1 MNHWQRMNNLGPYFC
16 TAPWTHTYVSPQG
29 ERRLCCASREEA
41 SFQKQ
46 YIDAGEDNDSKFN
59 PNTLDEH
66 WNSEYMKNIRKDIL
80 AGKKIPQ
87 CDVCNNQ
94 VLNLHTY
101 KQYFTETLF
110 PHKIQD
116 IIDNT
121 DETGHTTLQPVSYDY
136 RISNLCNFKCRM
148 CGEQLSSSWET
159 EKREHKLLNY
169 EVDKWLQPD
178 VRKRITTF
186 QKEVLEEELQR
197 AVDNKTIEEI
207 YWVGGEPLMWE
218 RHWTIMQQLVH
229 TGQAKDITIRY
240 NTNLSRVVYK
250 NYSFYPLLSQF
261 KNINVCAS
269 IDGVGVVG
277 EYIRTGLDYELWLDN
292 FKRGLFLINHYGDDA
307 MVFDVTITTPGLYDL
322 HNLIDTVL
330 ELDVKSYVKITF
342 AFDPSVLMN
351 PLCLPRHVL
360 EPLVH
365 KKLEYIE
372 SRLTPKIQVY
382 KDTLLNI
389 LERPTF
395 EEQYPN
401 DYISGRR
408 RGKDYIEF
416 MERVRE
422 QPITYRD
429 ILCHDGK
436 QWWDTI

>member
-1 MNHWQRMNNLGPYFC
+1 MHNLGPYFC

-46 YIDAGEDNDSKFN
+46 YIDAGNDNDAQFN
-59 PNTLDEH
+59 PKSLDEH

-116 IIDNT
+116 IVENT

-169 EVDKWLQPD
+169 DVDKWMQPD
-178 VRKRITTF
+178 VRKQIKTF

-197 AVDNKTIEEI
+197 AVDNETIEEI

-218 RHWTIMQQLVH
+218 RHWTIMAQLIQ
-229 TGQAKDITIRY
+229 TEQAKNVTIRY
-240 NTNLSRVVYK
+240 NTNLSRIYYK
-250 NYSFYPLLSQF
+250 HYRLWSMLGEF

-269 IDGVGVVG
+269 IDGVGIVG
-277 EYIRTGLDYELWLDN
+277 EYIRTGLKYDEWIDN
-292 FKRGLFLINHYGDDA
+292 FKRGIFLTNSYGDDA
-307 MVFDVTITTPGLYDL
+307 LVFDVTLTTPGLYDL

-342 AFDPSVLMN
+342 AFEPSVLMN

-360 EPLVH
+360 EPLVN
-365 KKLEYIE
+365 KQLKYIE
-372 SRLTPKIQVY
+372 ERLTPKIQVY

-389 LERPTF
+389 LQRPTF
-395 EEQYPN
+395 EEQYP
-401 DYISGRR
+401 DGYIEGRI
-408 RGKDYIEF
+408 RGKQYIDF

-422 QPITYRD
+422 HPITYRD
-429 ILCHDGK
+429 ILCNDGK
-436 QWWDTI
+436 QWWDSI

>member
-1 MNHWQRMNNLGPYFC
+1 MNNLGPYFC

-29 ERRLCCASREEA
+29 ERRLCCASREQA
-41 SFQKQ
+41 TFQKQ
-46 YIDAGEDNDSKFN
+46 YIDAGTETDSPFS
-59 PNTLDEH
+59 PTTLDEH
-66 WNSEYMKNIRKDIL
+66 WNSEYMKGIRKSIL
-80 AGKKIPQ
+80 AGEKIPQ
-87 CDVCNNQ
+87 CDICNNQ
-94 VLNLHTY
+94 ILNLHTY

-121 DETGHTTLQPVSYDY
+121 DETGYTTLQPISYDY

-159 EKREHKLLNY
+159 EKREHRLLNY
-169 EVDKWLQPD
+169 EVDKWMEPT
-178 VRKRITTF
+178 VRKEITKF

-218 RHWTIMQQLVH
+218 RHWTIMSQLVE
-229 TGQAKDITIRY
+229 TDQAKDVTIRY
-240 NTNLSRVVYK
+240 NTNLSRIHYK
-250 NYSFYPLLSQF
+250 DYRLYPMLCHF
-261 KNINVCAS
+261 KNINICAS
-269 IDGVGVVG
+269 IDGVGAVG
-277 EYIRTGLDYELWLDN
+277 EYIRTGLQYEEWLDN
-292 FKRGLFLINHYGDDA
+292 FTRGKFLNLLYGDDA
-307 MVFDVTITTPGLYDL
+307 LVFDVTITTPGLYDL

-351 PLCLPRHVL
+351 PMCLPRNIL
-360 EPLVH
+360 ESIVNKQLN
-365 KKLEYIE
+365 YIE
-372 SRLTPKIQVY
+372 DKLTPKIQVY

-395 EEQYPN
+395 EEQYPSGYSN
-401 DYISGRR
+401 GKVKGKQYIN
-408 RGKDYIEF
+408 F

-422 QPITYRD
+422 QPVTFRD
-429 ILCHDGK
+429 ILCNEGK
-436 QWWDTI
+436 KWWDEI